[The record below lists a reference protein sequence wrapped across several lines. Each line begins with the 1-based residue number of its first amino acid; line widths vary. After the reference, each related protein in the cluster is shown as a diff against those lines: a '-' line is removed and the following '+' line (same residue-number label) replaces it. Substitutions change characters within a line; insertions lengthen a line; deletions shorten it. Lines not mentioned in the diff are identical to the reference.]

1 MPDAPWSAKEINRMN
16 KTNEILKQLQADATV
31 FNQKLRA
38 FHWTVTGERFFQFHE
53 KFEEAYNR
61 WADHIDDVAERIVI
75 NSGTPLLSLESVKA
89 ASTIQEESGV
99 RPARAMV
106 ESVVA
111 DSRRLLEILR
121 NAIQVAESEGQ
132 RGTVNLLDE
141 IRDKEEK
148 ALWMLSACLEES

>member
-1 MPDAPWSAKEINRMN
+1 MN
-16 KTNEILKQLQADATV
+16 KTNENLKQIQADATV
-31 FNQKLRA
+31 FYQKLRA
-38 FHWTVTGERFFQFHE
+38 FHWTVTGERFFQLHE

-75 NSGTPLLSLESVKA
+75 NGGTPLLSLESVKA
-89 ASTIQEESGV
+89 ASKIQEDSVV
-99 RPARAMV
+99 RPAREMV

-111 DSRRLLEILR
+111 DSRHLLELVG

-132 RGTVNLLDE
+132 RGTVNLLDA

-148 ALWMLSACLEES
+148 ALWMLNACLTPS